1 MCMDLAAPNTNMT
14 SGQKIKQCIDGEYN
28 EGEGKNK
35 RFPIQKDERLEKHQ
49 SERSIVNPNQHFEG
63 KRKSAFLK

>member
-35 RFPIQKDERLEKHQ
+35 RFSIQKDE
-49 SERSIVNPNQHFEG
+49 
-63 KRKSAFLK
+63 